1 MPVTIS
7 ASELAARLDEPGL
20 VLVDTRTREAWE
32 QETLPGAIFLN
43 VYDYFVPESTDVG
56 YAGMAAGAAEAFR
69 RAGLDKAR
77 TVVWFE
83 EETGMRSPRGLWFQD
98 FLGRDGGM
106 ILDGGLRAW
115 REIGGATAPG
125 QGVAEAITHVDGPA
139 PEGWRPDL
147 ALIRDALLTPA
158 PELQIFDVRR
168 PSEFDG
174 SFAHEC
180 CARGGRVPG
189 ALFMFYED
197 MIRDG
202 RYRPSDEIRAAAIAA
217 GLDPARPVVTYC
229 HRGARAATALYGLR
243 MAGFDRVGLFVG
255 SWHEWAADPDLPMET
270 GPAA

>member
-83 EETGMRSPRGLWFQD
+83 EETGMRSPRGLWFQEL
-98 FLGRDGGM
+98 LGRDRGV

-115 REIGGATAPG
+115 REIGGATAP
-125 QGVAEAITHVDGPA
+125 
-139 PEGWRPDL
+139 
-147 ALIRDALLTPA
+147 
-158 PELQIFDVRR
+158 
-168 PSEFDG
+168 
-174 SFAHEC
+174 
-180 CARGGRVPG
+180 
-189 ALFMFYED
+189 
-197 MIRDG
+197 
-202 RYRPSDEIRAAAIAA
+202 
-217 GLDPARPVVTYC
+217 
-229 HRGARAATALYGLR
+229 
-243 MAGFDRVGLFVG
+243 
-255 SWHEWAADPDLPMET
+255 
-270 GPAA
+270 